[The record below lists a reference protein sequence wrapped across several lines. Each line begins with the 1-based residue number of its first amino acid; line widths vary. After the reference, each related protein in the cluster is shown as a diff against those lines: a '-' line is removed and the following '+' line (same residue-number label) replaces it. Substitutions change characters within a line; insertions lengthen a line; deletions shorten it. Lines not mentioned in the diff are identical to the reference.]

1 MQKNQTVRGYIFVIA
16 SAIIFGCMPLM
27 AKLIYADGVNPLSLV
42 FLRNALSIPMLAL
55 AAKLNGQSLKMPL
68 RALPS
73 VSVIA
78 MMGCCITPLL
88 LFSSYQ
94 YIDSGTA
101 TVFHFVYPAVV
112 VLLGIVFLKNKVKT
126 GNLVSLLICILGV
139 CLFYT
144 PGESFSLWGS
154 GIALLSGV
162 TYAVYIVLL
171 AGFRYKEISGFVFS
185 FYVSVVCSAV
195 MLIVCLCSGQ
205 MALPISFAGWGL
217 CVLFAFAIN
226 VGAVVL
232 FQKGTFL
239 IGGERAS
246 ILSTFEPITS
256 VLTGVIVF
264 HEAISLQTVV
274 GAILV
279 ISASILIALLDMREK
294 KKEKE

>member
-1 MQKNQTVRGYIFVIA
+1 MRKNQTVQGYIFVIA

-27 AKLIYADGVNPLSLV
+27 AKLIYAEGVNPISLV
-42 FLRNALSIPMLAL
+42 FLRSLLSIPMLAV
-55 AAKLNGQSLKMPL
+55 AAKLSGNSLKISS

-73 VSVIA
+73 VSIIA
-78 MMGCCITPLL
+78 LMGCCITPLL

-101 TVFHFVYPAVV
+101 TVFHFIYPAVV

-126 GNLVSLLICILGV
+126 GNLISLLICVVGV
-139 CLFYT
+139 CFFYT

-171 AGFRYKEISGFVFS
+171 AGFRYKELSGFVFS
-185 FYVSVVCSAV
+185 FYVAVVCSVV

-205 MALPISFAGWGL
+205 LALPVTFKGWWL

-256 VLTGVIVF
+256 VFTGVIVF
-264 HEAISLQTVV
+264 HEAISWQTVLGSV
-274 GAILV
+274 LV
-279 ISASILIALLDMREK
+279 ISASILIAVLDMHD
-294 KKEKE
+294 KKEGK

>member
-1 MQKNQTVRGYIFVIA
+1 MKKNLTVQGYIFVIA

-42 FLRNALSIPMLAL
+42 FLRNLLSIPMLAI
-55 AAKLNGQSLKMPL
+55 AARLSGQSLKITP

-78 MMGCCITPLL
+78 LMGCCITPLL
-88 LFSSYQ
+88 LFTSYQ

-101 TVFHFVYPAVV
+101 TVFHFIYPAVV
-112 VLLGIVFLKNKVKT
+112 VLFGILFLKNKVKA
-126 GNLVSLLICILGV
+126 GNLVSLLICVVGV
-139 CLFYT
+139 CFFYT
-144 PGESFSLWGS
+144 PGESFSLLGS
-154 GIALLSGV
+154 GIALFSGV

-171 AGFRYKEISGFVFS
+171 AGFRYKELSGFVFS

-195 MLIVCLCSGQ
+195 MLVVCLFSGQ
-205 MALPISFAGWGL
+205 LALPATLFGWGL
-217 CVLFAFAIN
+217 CLLFAFAIN

-232 FQKGTFL
+232 FQRGTFI

-256 VLTGVIVF
+256 VLTGVIIF
-264 HEAISLQTVV
+264 HETVGWQTAV
-274 GAILV
+274 GSVLV
-279 ISASILIALLDMREK
+279 LSASVLIALFDMKEK
-294 KKEKE
+294 KEGK